1 MKERLRRLSHF
12 RISALLYFA
21 FGAAVALTFGAAL
34 VGWFSFNRVGEAQSQ
49 VNEVNLPEVA
59 AAFGVAEYSSALVA
73 AAPRLTAAENLVDM
87 NNIYANIATTNEA
100 LNEQLLIL
108 EEIAQDDERSAAI
121 REHAQTLTAN
131 IEAIRDQRYR
141 LFQLDSRRETL
152 QRELGNLRSRTLNII
167 VPAID
172 DQLFYTV
179 TGYQKLG
186 AAPVSAAEH
195 FSEAEFN
202 RYRFLYEL
210 QGDANIATELLAN
223 AFTLTEPAAIEPLR
237 ERFEAA
243 AGRIDRNLAE
253 LDGSPV
259 HRRIQPVFTRIS
271 SLGLGDQNGF
281 DVLEQQLRLV
291 QGQRTLLDHNR
302 SVAVALV
309 AEVDGLVVDS
319 QSSAQLAA
327 LASAQSIL
335 TGRTLLLVITGISI
349 GGAILIAWLLV
360 GRMILRRIGMV
371 SGWMRN
377 LAAGD
382 LETVVEVG
390 GNDEITD
397 MAAAVDVFRRHALE
411 IQRLNLVEMLAGD
424 LQEKNEELET
434 TLTDLHRAQ
443 DQIVAQGK
451 LSALGE
457 LTAGVAHEI
466 RNPLNFVKNFSEA
479 SGELLTELQEVLDEA
494 GDALTEEQRGLIQDI
509 SGDLT
514 DNLERIRNHG
524 ERANSIVHSMLM
536 MSRGAGEFQLIDVNA
551 LLDEHARLAFHSARA
566 TDPDF
571 QLDLALDNLDPS
583 VGELEVIPQD
593 LGRVFVNMVSNACY
607 ATNEKRLAAVAAG
620 QSYFPTLT
628 VSSQRDEENIIIRI
642 KDNGSGMPPEVAEK
656 IFNPFF
662 TTKPTD
668 QGTGLGLAISNDIVR
683 QHGGLI
689 RVNTEP
695 GEFTEMII
703 ELPLERPEIP
713 EDDDPAAN
721 NNGGAE
727 TESPAETAPAAAG

>member
-1 MKERLRRLSHF
+1 MKERLQRLSHF
-12 RISALLYFA
+12 RISAMLYVA
-21 FGAAVALTFGAAL
+21 FGGTVALTLGAAL
-34 VGWFSFNRVGEAQSQ
+34 VGWFSFNRVDAAQSQ

-87 NNIYANIATTNEA
+87 NTVYGNITTTNEA

-179 TGYQKLG
+179 TGYQKLNESP
-186 AAPVSAAEH
+186 APPAEH

-253 LDGSPV
+253 LEGSPV
-259 HRRIQPVFTRIS
+259 HRRIEPVFTRIS
-271 SLGLGDQNGF
+271 GLGLGDQNGF
-281 DVLEQQLRLV
+281 DVLEQQLRLI
-291 QGQRTLLDHNR
+291 QGQRTLLEHNR

-319 QSSAQLAA
+319 QSSAQSAA

-335 TGRTLLLVITGISI
+335 TGRTLLLVITGISV
-349 GGAILIAWLLV
+349 GAAVLIAWLLV

-371 SGWMRN
+371 SEWMRR
-377 LAAGD
+377 LAGGD

-434 TLTDLHRAQ
+434 TLSDLHRAQ

-479 SGELLTELQEVLDEA
+479 SGELLTELQEVLEEV
-494 GDALTEEQRGLIQDI
+494 GDSLTEEQRGLIQDI

-536 MSRGAGEFQLIDVNA
+536 MSRGTGEFQLMDVNA

-571 QLDLALDNLDPS
+571 QLDLALDNLDPT

-607 ATNEKRLAAVAAG
+607 ATNEKRTAALAAG
-620 QSYFPTLT
+620 ESYFPKLT
-628 VSSQRDEENIIIRI
+628 IVTQRDEENITISI

-683 QHGGLI
+683 QHGGVI

-695 GEFTEMII
+695 GEFTEMLI

-713 EDDDPAAN
+713 EEDPDS
-721 NNGGAE
+721 GAE
-727 TESPAETAPAAAG
+727 PAIPAETAAALD